1 MKTYAFLTKSS
12 NRVEVK
18 ASTPEAGLKKLLSIP
33 YFADSITETFI
44 EYNKDGFAS
53 RDAWT
58 TTPGIRKIMSW
69 LSIITIKG
77 KRVKTMKLYYHKTD
91 GGAEYLMDSYIE
103 CDNGHR
109 EGIFEGAKYVV
120 RLDGDI
126 TKDAELSII

>member
-1 MKTYAFLTKSS
+1 MKTYAFLTKNS

-58 TTPGIRKIMSW
+58 TTPGVRKIMS
-69 LSIITIKG
+69 
-77 KRVKTMKLYYHKTD
+77 
-91 GGAEYLMDSYIE
+91 
-103 CDNGHR
+103 
-109 EGIFEGAKYVV
+109 
-120 RLDGDI
+120 
-126 TKDAELSII
+126 